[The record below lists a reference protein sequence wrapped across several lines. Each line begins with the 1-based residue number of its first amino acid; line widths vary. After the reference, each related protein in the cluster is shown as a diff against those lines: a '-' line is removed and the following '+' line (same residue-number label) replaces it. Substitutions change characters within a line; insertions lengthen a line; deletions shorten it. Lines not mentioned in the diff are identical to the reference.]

1 MAIENSC
8 KEQPAFQV
16 NGMYSGFKLIEKRFV
31 KEVNA
36 ECLYFEHEESGA
48 RLLKIAADD
57 PNKLFNIAFKTL
69 PENDYGTPHILE
81 HSVLNGSKNFPV
93 KSPFDILLKG
103 SLNTFL
109 NAMTSSDYT
118 TYPVA
123 SMNITDYFNLMYVYL
138 DAVFNPLMLTD
149 SRILKQ
155 EGWHFDLPEKD
166 APLTYKGVV
175 YNEMKGAFS
184 DPMTELYYH
193 IGKNLFPD
201 NTYGCESGGH
211 PDAIPKL
218 TQEYFSSFYRK
229 FYHPSN
235 GYIFLYGDA
244 DLNRELAFIHDK
256 YLSKYQKS
264 DETIEIPFQKPM
276 REMKVAE
283 APYAVPEGSPVK
295 DNTYLSL
302 SFVTNE
308 NTDRITTLAFH
319 LIASALVN
327 HEAAPVRLALQD
339 AGIGREVVG
348 WFSDSKQ
355 NLFTILVQNA
365 NPEERDRFREIVLST
380 LKKVVAEGFDATSIE
395 GILNRTE
402 FNLKEGD
409 YSQKGLMYLFRNQ
422 QPWIYSGNPFLGL
435 EFDNPLSEIKQS
447 VKTRLLESFVD
458 RYLVNNTHSLLLT
471 LKPEPGLQ
479 SEKERELSEELAAY
493 KASLSETQIDSL
505 VKETQTLIQ
514 FQQTEDTPEAIATIP
529 MLKLSDIPFDA
540 EFYQVVAKEAAGV
553 PVMFC
558 NQFTNGI
565 IYANWYFDL
574 RTLPRDQLPYA
585 SLLTSLLGKLSTEKY
600 SFGDL
605 DNQLNI
611 QTGSF
616 YAELNTFLVNRN
628 DEEMMPRF
636 VVAAKATL
644 DKAGKMTDLIAEIL
658 LHSNFADTARLK
670 SVLTRLQS
678 NMDADIKQNGLNYA
692 RMRASS
698 YCTQS
703 GVFAE
708 LINGL
713 DYYRFLTDI
722 TTNFDQ
728 NSSVIV
734 KNLEE
739 TAALLFN
746 RRNLI
751 ASVTCSPG
759 ELQTFLN
766 EMDRTVSQWTE
777 KPVSFS
783 PWKFEY
789 HDKNEALLSAS
800 KVQYVVKGYNFRKLG
815 YAWNGKISV
824 LNQIIST
831 EWLQNQV
838 RVIGGAYGGFSS
850 FSPYGAAYFM
860 SYRDPN
866 LTETLHNYDSTTAFL
881 ENFNAGET
889 AMTRFIIGTIAR
901 LDQPKNASQKGRTA
915 MQCFFEK
922 TTADMLRKERKEI
935 LSTTAKDIRE
945 MKKMVGDILARN
957 TWCVYGNEAKIR
969 ENSRLFREMINI
981 ESTTEDNK

>member
-1 MAIENSC
+1 MVNSC
-8 KEQPAFQV
+8 KEQPRFDIDQV
-16 NGMYSGFKLIEKRFV
+16 YYGFKLIEKRFV

-36 ECLYFEHEESGA
+36 ECLYFEHEKSGA
-48 RLLKIAADD
+48 RLMKIAADD

-69 PENDYGTPHILE
+69 PENDFGTPHILE
-81 HSVLNGSKNFPV
+81 HAVLNGSGNFPV
-93 KSPFDILLKG
+93 KSPFDILMKG

-123 SMNITDYFNLMYVYL
+123 SMNMTDYFNLMYVYL

-155 EGWHFDLPEKD
+155 EGWHYELPEKD
-166 APLTYKGVV
+166 AQLTYKGVV
-175 YNEMKGAFS
+175 YNEMKGAYS
-184 DPMTELYYH
+184 DPMTELYYQ

-211 PDAIPKL
+211 PNYIPKL
-218 TQEYFSSFYRK
+218 TQEYFTAFHRK

-235 GYIFLYGDA
+235 SYILLYGNA
-244 DLNRELAFIHDK
+244 DLNRELAFINEN

-264 DETIEIPFQKPM
+264 GETAEISFQKPLQ
-276 REMKVAE
+276 EMKVAE
-283 APYAVPEGSPVK
+283 SPYAVPEGSPVK

-308 NTDRITTLAFH
+308 NTDRTTTMAFN
-319 LIASALVN
+319 LIANALVN
-327 HEAAPVRLALQD
+327 HESAPVRLALQD
-339 AGIGREVVG
+339 AGIGREVMG
-348 WFSDSKQ
+348 WFSESKQ

-365 NPEERDRFREIVLST
+365 NPEERDKFREVVFST
-380 LKKVVAEGFDATSIE
+380 LKKVVAEGFDATAIE

-409 YSQKGLMYLFRNQ
+409 YSQKGLLYLFRNQ
-422 QPWIYSGNPFLGL
+422 QPWIYSGNAFLGL
-435 EFDNPLSEIKQS
+435 EFDKSLSEIKQS
-447 VKTRLLESFVD
+447 VKTRLLESLVD
-458 RYLVNNTHSLLLT
+458 KYLVKNPHSLLLT

-479 SEKERELSEELAAY
+479 SEKESELSEELAAF
-493 KASLSETQIDSL
+493 KASLSETQVDSL
-505 VKETQTLIQ
+505 VKETQSLVK
-514 FQQTEDTPEAIATIP
+514 FQQSEDTPEAIASIP
-529 MLKLSDIPFDA
+529 MLKLSDIPA
-540 EFYQVVAKEAAGV
+540 EAEYYQVEDKEAAGI

-565 IYANWYFDL
+565 IYSNWYFDL
-574 RTLPRDQLPYA
+574 RTLPQGQIPYA
-585 SLLTSLLGKLSTEKY
+585 SLLTSLLGKLGTERY

-611 QTGSF
+611 QTGGF
-616 YAELNTFLVNRN
+616 YAELNTFLVDRN
-628 DEEMMPRF
+628 DEEMMPKLI
-636 VVAAKATL
+636 VSAKATAE
-644 DKAGKMTDLIAEIL
+644 KTGKMADLIPEIL
-658 LHSNFADTARLK
+658 LHSNYADKSRLK
-670 SVLTRLQS
+670 SVLIRLQS

-692 RMRASS
+692 RIRASS
-698 YCTQS
+698 YSTNS
-703 GVFAE
+703 GVFSE

-728 NSSVIV
+728 KSSEIV

-746 RRNLI
+746 RKNLI
-751 ASVTCSPG
+751 ASVTCSPD
-759 ELQTFLN
+759 ELSRFMN
-766 EMDRTVSQWTE
+766 EIGRTASVWRE
-777 KPVSFS
+777 NPVAFS
-783 PWKFEY
+783 PWKFDY
-789 HDKNEALLSAS
+789 HDKNEAMLSAS

-831 EWLQNQV
+831 DWLQNQV

-866 LTETLHNYDSTTAFL
+866 LKETLQIYDSTTVFL
-881 ENFNAGET
+881 EKFNADET
-889 AMTRFIIGTIAR
+889 AITRFIIGTIAR
-901 LDQPKNASQKGRTA
+901 LDQPKTASQKGRTA

-922 TTADMLRKERKEI
+922 TTSGMLRKERKEI
-935 LSTTAKDIRE
+935 LSTTAEDIRG
-945 MKKMVGDILARN
+945 MKKMVGDILAQN
-957 TWCVYGNEAKIR
+957 TWCVYGNEAKVR
-969 ENSRLFREMINI
+969 ENSHLFKELINI
-981 ESTTEDNK
+981 DEQTEGK